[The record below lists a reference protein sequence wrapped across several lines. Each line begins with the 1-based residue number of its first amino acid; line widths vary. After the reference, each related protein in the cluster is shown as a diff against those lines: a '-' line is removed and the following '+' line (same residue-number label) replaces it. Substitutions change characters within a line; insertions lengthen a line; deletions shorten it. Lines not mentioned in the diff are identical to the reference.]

1 MERSRKCLLAAF
13 CGQRGKIEAV
23 HIGIHTR
30 WEVLEDKLERREHPR
45 STKETWQL
53 TRLPEK
59 LSPEGGN
66 RLFVA
71 VDGVWQGYFVLE
83 DDILYNPEDK
93 RAPYSLVFDTKSW
106 VEIRALKTK
115 RFRGFTY
122 NTPAGD
128 EVVPVGR

>member
-1 MERSRKCLLAAF
+1 M
-13 CGQRGKIEAV
+13 

-30 WEVLEDKLERREHPR
+30 WEVLEDKLELRDHPR
-45 STKETWQL
+45 STKGTWQV

-71 VDGVWQGYFVLE
+71 VDGIWQGYFLLE
-83 DDILYNPEDK
+83 DEILYSPEDA
-93 RAPYSLVFDTKSW
+93 RCPYSLVFDSRTW
-106 VEIRALKTK
+106 VDIQPIKTK

-122 NTPAGD
+122 NTPADD
-128 EVVPVGR
+128 EVKTIGQ